1 MKLKRIYI
9 ENYKTYR
16 KLDLNLEVT
25 DERPIILIGGAN
37 GCGKTTLFDAIY
49 HALYGL
55 QITNRR
61 QFEEIFNSG
70 VKNEV
75 GMVDKSIVLEVT
87 FSGRVLGQET
97 PYKLRRSY
105 LYTGERVLESVV
117 LNMDGNTYTYGSG
130 STVAQ
135 RSTNEMIVNKII
147 SANLPAELSN
157 YFLFDA
163 MKTSDLVKEEQINKL
178 IMKNINSVMGFNK
191 YTQLENAAS
200 VYLDEKKAERLEN
213 ENMRKEYI
221 HLTRQKV
228 ELEKEVAQLNDDY
241 NAALNYA
248 NEHKQQYEQ
257 LKEGRNSDDVVRDK
271 MRQIEESI
279 NNYAKKE
286 KEYRQDAD
294 TISKE
299 IELKVIMPKLANIIS
314 TEVELILNEK
324 EDVSA
329 ARGNILNAQQ
339 IEMVTES
346 VVSLLQ
352 ERYPQMGKISIGEIV
367 EEIKRAQDNSD
378 DYNDKYS
385 YLNEAD
391 TNVLRNL
398 VQQSY
403 TNPFLALD
411 ERRGS
416 LELELADMPKKN
428 EQLEEYKRVL
438 IGKDYSIIELYEA
451 NDRKISELKT
461 KMVEKKND
469 IKELERKISTYDY
482 DMPQVPDPQY
492 DMLCKL
498 PSFFKSLSRKLL
510 QAKKANIERMMKEQ
524 LNINLVIYAGYIGR
538 VELSADDSDEISF
551 KMFHKNGNEIYLSQ
565 LNAGAKQTVMQ
576 VLLKVL
582 YELGDYDPPVM
593 IDTVMGVLDKESR
606 EVIINHYFPD
616 LAHQTILLSTDTEIT
631 TETDFKK
638 IVAYVA
644 KTYTLHRDQEQ
655 QCTMV
660 SEDYF
665 GLQTYDFFFL
675 KVHIKSV

>member
-75 GMVDKSIVLEVT
+75 GMVDRSIVLEVT

-616 LAHQTILLSTDTEIT
+616 LAHQTILLSTNTEIT

-665 GLQTYDFFFL
+665 GLQTYDF
-675 KVHIKSV
+675 

>member
-25 DERPIILIGGAN
+25 SDRPIILIGGAN

-49 HALYGL
+49 SALYGL
-55 QITNRR
+55 KISNKR

-70 VKNEV
+70 VKNES
-75 GMVDKSIVLEVT
+75 GIEGKTIKLEIT
-87 FSGRVLGQET
+87 FSGVVLGQET
-97 PYKLRRSY
+97 PYRLCRAY
-105 LYTGERVLESVV
+105 LFSGGKVLESVE
-117 LNMDGNTYTYGSG
+117 LNMNGNKYTYGSG
-130 STVAQ
+130 STAIQ
-135 RSTNEMIVNKII
+135 RSTNEAIVNKII

-191 YTQLENAAS
+191 YTQLQNAAS
-200 VYLDEKKAERLEN
+200 AYLDEKKAERLEN
-213 ENMRKEYI
+213 ENLRAEYTKLTKE
-221 HLTRQKV
+221 KV
-228 ELEKEVAQLNDDY
+228 EMEREVARLNDEY
-241 NAALNYA
+241 NEALNYA
-248 NEHKQQYEQ
+248 NDHKQQYEQ
-257 LKEGRNSDDVVRDK
+257 LKEGRNSDEVIRDK

-279 NNYAKKE
+279 NGYYAKE
-286 KEYRQDAD
+286 KNYRQDAEAV
-294 TISKE
+294 SKE
-299 IELKVIMPKLANIIS
+299 LELKVFMPKLANVIS

-324 EDVSA
+324 EEVAS
-329 ARGNILNAQQ
+329 ARGNVLNDQQ
-339 IEMVTES
+339 IEKVTQE
-346 VVSLLQ
+346 VVRLI
-352 ERYPQMGKISIGEIV
+352 EEKYPQVGEVSVSDIIA
-367 EEIKRAQDNSD
+367 EIKRVQNDSEEC
-378 DYNDKYS
+378 NDKYG
-385 YLNEAD
+385 YLSEKD
-391 TNVLRNL
+391 TAVLKNL

-403 TNPFLALD
+403 SNPYLALD
-411 ERRGS
+411 ERREN
-416 LELELADMPKKN
+416 LNLELAEMPKKK
-428 EQLEEYKRVL
+428 EQMEEYKRAL
-438 IGKDYSIIELYEA
+438 SGSDYNIIELYET
-451 NDRKISELKT
+451 NDRKIGELKT
-461 KMVEKKND
+461 KMADKKMA
-469 IKELERKISTYDY
+469 IKELEKKISTYDY

-510 QAKKANIERMMKEQ
+510 QAKKASIERMMKEQ

-538 VELSADDSDEISF
+538 VELSANDSDEISF

-606 EVIINHYFPD
+606 EVIINRYFPD

-644 KTYTLHRDQEQ
+644 RTYTLHRDQEQ
-655 QCTMV
+655 QCTTV

-665 GLQTYDFFFL
+665 GLQIYDF
-675 KVHIKSV
+675 

>member
-49 HALYGL
+49 HTLYGL

-75 GMVDKSIVLEVT
+75 GMVDRSIVLEVT

-228 ELEKEVAQLNDDY
+228 KLEKEVAQLNDDY

-385 YLNEAD
+385 YLNDAD

-428 EQLEEYKRVL
+428 EQLDEYKRVL
-438 IGKDYSIIELYEA
+438 TGKDYSIIELYEA

-665 GLQTYDFFFL
+665 GLQTYDF
-675 KVHIKSV
+675 

>member
-25 DERPIILIGGAN
+25 SDRPIILIGGAN

-49 HALYGL
+49 SALYGL
-55 QITNRR
+55 KISNKR

-70 VKNEV
+70 VKNES
-75 GMVDKSIVLEVT
+75 GIEGKTIMLEIT
-87 FSGRVLGQET
+87 FSGVVLGQET
-97 PYKLRRSY
+97 PYRLRRAY
-105 LYTGERVLESVV
+105 KFVDGKIQESNV
-117 LNMDGNTYTYGSG
+117 LNMNGNSYTYGTG
-130 STVAQ
+130 STAVK
-135 RSTNEMIVNKII
+135 RSTNEAIVNKII

-191 YTQLENAAS
+191 YTQLQNAAS
-200 VYLDEKKAERLEN
+200 AYLDEKKAERLEN
-213 ENMRKEYI
+213 ENLRAEYLK
-221 HLTRQKV
+221 LTKQKV
-228 ELEKEVAQLNDDY
+228 EMERDVASLND
-241 NAALNYA
+241 ALNYA
-248 NEHKQQYEQ
+248 NDHKQQYEQ
-257 LKEGRNSDDVVRDK
+257 LKEGRNSDEVIRDK
-271 MRQIEESI
+271 MRQIKESI
-279 NNYAKKE
+279 NCYYQKE
-286 KEYRQDAD
+286 KEYRQDAEA
-294 TISKE
+294 ISKDL
-299 IELKVIMPKLANIIS
+299 ELRVFLPKVANIIS

-324 EDVSA
+324 EQVAS
-329 ARGNILNAQQ
+329 ARGNILNDQQ
-339 IEMVTES
+339 IEKVTQE
-346 VVSLLQ
+346 VVELLKAK
-352 ERYPQMGKISIGEIV
+352 YPQLAEVSISEIIA
-367 EEIKRAQDNSD
+367 EIKKAQDASE
-378 DYNDKYS
+378 DYNDKFS
-385 YLNEAD
+385 YLSD
-391 TNVLRNL
+391 KDVSVLKNL

-403 TNPFLALD
+403 SNPYIALD
-411 ERRGS
+411 ERRENLD
-416 LELELADMPKKN
+416 LELVDMPKKK
-428 EQLEEYKRVL
+428 EQLEEYKRAL
-438 IGKDYSIIELYEA
+438 TGSDYSIIELYEA
-451 NDRKISELKT
+451 NDRRIEEIKAKIA
-461 KMVEKKND
+461 EKKAS
-469 IKELERKISTYDY
+469 IKELEKKISTYDY

-498 PSFFKSLSRKLL
+498 PGFFKTLSRKLL
-510 QAKKANIERMMKEQ
+510 QAKKASIERMMKEQ

-538 VELSADDSDEISF
+538 VELSADDSEEISF
-551 KMFHKNGNEIYLSQ
+551 KIFHKNGNEIYLSQ

-606 EVIINHYFPD
+606 EVIINRYFPD

-644 KTYTLHRDQEQ
+644 RTYTLHRDQEQ
-655 QCTMV
+655 QCTTV

-665 GLQTYDFFFL
+665 GLQIYDF
-675 KVHIKSV
+675 